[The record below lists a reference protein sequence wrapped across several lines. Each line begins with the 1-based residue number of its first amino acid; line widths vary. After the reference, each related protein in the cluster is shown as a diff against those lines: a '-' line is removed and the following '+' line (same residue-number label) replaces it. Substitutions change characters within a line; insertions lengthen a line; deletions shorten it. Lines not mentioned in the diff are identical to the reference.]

1 MDETRDQEAYW
12 NELIDEKAAAE
23 FRNQSVR
30 TLQDYRTK
38 GGGPRYYRLSARC
51 IRYRRID
58 LKEDAEAMRLEL
70 GKMPPDRVAARFGEL
85 IYQMLQAH
93 RLIGLRL
100 GKQPITVTGQAIEF
114 RLVLGR
120 LTQSAALLI
129 QRDNFWKFEQVMP

>member
-58 LKEDAEAMRLEL
+58 LKEDAEARAATSTAEYARQ
-70 GKMPPDRVAARFGEL
+70 PVAAA
-85 IYQMLQAH
+85 M
-93 RLIGLRL
+93 
-100 GKQPITVTGQAIEF
+100 
-114 RLVLGR
+114 
-120 LTQSAALLI
+120 
-129 QRDNFWKFEQVMP
+129 